1 MSDQRYEFL
10 IGMHEVIE
18 AYLAIYAG
26 VSPDAVD
33 RFDKAYEA
41 KRKPGDDSE
50 PGDDPRAPYH
60 REHVFDEQGRA
71 APRARAWRQLVSV
84 RPRGVEQVIVGRI
97 SGRAACP
104 ALDLPAT
111 GRAMPETGKRLLRRR
126 MRLFEI
132 IDLADMLRRM
142 GEREAD
148 ALAMPAGRKPA
159 ALDNRDRPRNRH
171 LHDYA

>member
-1 MSDQRYEFL
+1 MSMRRADFAQLL
-10 IGMHEVIE
+10 I
-18 AYLAIYAG
+18 
-26 VSPDAVD
+26 
-33 RFDKAYEA
+33 
-41 KRKPGDDSE
+41 
-50 PGDDPRAPYH
+50 RATK
-60 REHVFDEQGRA
+60 
-71 APRARAWRQLVSV
+71 WVSV
-84 RPRGVEQVIVGRI
+84 RPRGVEQATVGRI

-126 MRLFEI
+126 MRLFEM
-132 IDLADMLRRM
+132 IDLPDMLRRM

-148 ALAMPAGRKPA
+148 ALAMPAGWKPA